1 VFSDRRIRH
10 RMVIVL
16 MGVSGSGKTTVGTQ
30 LADRLGWTF
39 ADGDD
44 FHPPANVEKMSRGE
58 PLTDADRWPWLRA
71 VRDFIAERLAADA
84 PAVVACSALKAAYR
98 EVLLEGNDGAELVYL
113 RGEYDLIRDRMEAR
127 SDHFFDAELLDSQF
141 EALEPPGAEEA
152 YVVDV
157 DASPDAIVDTIC
169 DRVPG
174 LPDPG

>member
-1 VFSDRRIRH
+1 
-10 RMVIVL
+10 MVIVL
-16 MGVSGSGKTTVGTQ
+16 MGVSGSGKTTVGTR

-71 VRDFIAERLAADA
+71 VRDFIAERLEADA

-98 EVLLEGNDGAELVYL
+98 EVLLEDNDGAELVYL
-113 RGEYDLIRDRMEAR
+113 RGDYDLIRDRMEAR

-141 EALEPPGAEEA
+141 EALEPPSAEEA

-157 DASPDAIVDTIC
+157 DAPPDAIVYTIR

-174 LPDPG
+174 LPAPG

>member
-1 VFSDRRIRH
+1 
-10 RMVIVL
+10 MVIVL
-16 MGVSGSGKTTVGTQ
+16 MGVSGSGKTTVGTR

-71 VRDFIAERLAADA
+71 VRDFIAERLEADA

-98 EVLLEGNDGAELVYL
+98 EVLLEDNDGAELVYL
-113 RGEYDLIRDRMEAR
+113 RGDYDLIRDRMEAR

-141 EALEPPGAEEA
+141 EALEPPSTEEA

-157 DASPDAIVDTIC
+157 DASPDAIVDTIR

-174 LPDPG
+174 LPAPD